1 MANAVTNFLNWV
13 ANWTKSVILDPIVD
27 IWSTAVK
34 WIAGGT
40 AALAGKDSTKIRENI
55 DKVASQMKWEMQQP
69 KQADSIAYA
78 IWEWLPVWVDNAA
91 WAVGLWM
98 LAKQLPK
105 AAQSWFNKI
114 LNRVKDAKSKS
125 DQIKLAKE
133 AREYLNAYR
142 DPERVAKEVS
152 NRTEVPSYQQ
162 RKRAEFNNT
171 FFANPSERWVMEPYR
186 WVKSTPEWQMKTISN
201 ITEEF
206 KNNPSSNVR
215 SMIAE
220 SQIDPDA
227 YTAVYWPRSW
237 WPMNTMNDA
246 TKLAPV
252 SAATTSDVNWIGW
265 QQYRKWTY
273 GDRLKNTGK
282 EFAAQKNAIDKAAK
296 AVDYDNYADAN
307 KVAKANWFKDW
318 KDLIKSETA
327 WRNSKEWKEYIKQI
341 EANDLWFKDMS
352 EANNTF
358 IETKAPFNSVKE
370 MLDYISTAKK
380 PTKWIYPKSFA
391 DRPDLMKFSGWD
403 WSVANI
409 ADAQEKYNWYMN
421 NYPSYLERIRNIGK
435 NFTSQRKALD
445 KIAKEWWFT
454 VDQARKLAAE
464 NGTTTKKILN
474 DSAAASRWMEA
485 EDAKYAKK
493 LWMTVDQLR
502 SESLRHWLS
511 PYSYFEHQKRLK
523 DMWFKNMEELDK
535 YVKQSWF
542 ESIWDAWD
550 AYQRMWQ
557 WMNFKD
563 FINKNSS
570 NEYYNKVMKYDPSL
584 YFWPIL

>member
-1 MANAVTNFLNWV
+1 MRHYANFEIGRWLFLAYTTFVLSYTCLCNFIIWHIHGAFYINTKSTMANAVTNFLNWV

-34 WIAGGT
+34 WIAWGT
-40 AALAGKDSTKIRENI
+40 AALAGKDSKNIRENI
-55 DKVASQMKWEMQQP
+55 DKAASQLKWEMQQP
-69 KQADSIAYA
+69 KQADSMAYA

-125 DQIKLAKE
+125 DQMKLAKE

-162 RKRAEFNNT
+162 RRKAEFNNT
-171 FFANPSERWVMEPYR
+171 VFAEPSERWVMEPYR

-206 KNNPSSNVR
+206 KNNPNSNVR

-252 SAATTSDVNWIGW
+252 NAATTSDVNWLSW

-273 GDRLKNTGK
+273 WDRLKNTGK
-282 EFAAQKNAIDKAAK
+282 K
-296 AVDYDNYADAN
+296 
-307 KVAKANWFKDW
+307 
-318 KDLIKSETA
+318 
-327 WRNSKEWKEYIKQI
+327 
-341 EANDLWFKDMS
+341 
-352 EANNTF
+352 
-358 IETKAPFNSVKE
+358 
-370 MLDYISTAKK
+370 
-380 PTKWIYPKSFA
+380 
-391 DRPDLMKFSGWD
+391 
-403 WSVANI
+403 
-409 ADAQEKYNWYMN
+409 
-421 NYPSYLERIRNIGK
+421 
-435 NFTSQRKALD
+435 FTSQRKALD

-474 DSAAASRWMEA
+474 DSAAASRWMDA
-485 EDAKYAKK
+485 EDAKYAKN

-502 SESLRHWLS
+502 SESLKHWLS

-535 YVKQSWF
+535 YVRQAWF
-542 ESIWDAWD
+542 ESIWDAGD
-550 AYQRMWQ
+550 AYQRMWE

-584 YFWPIL
+584 YFWTIL